1 MFRLI
6 KKDFIV
12 SRNSLLINLAIL
24 FAMLILMF
32 KIALPD
38 FFLFMGIIYI
48 VLLVISPITL
58 EDKLKTWSL
67 TSSLPTN
74 RKRIIVSRYIYA
86 SIIIIVMVGVLF
98 LYGFLLD
105 SLMTSRYIN
114 FSENF
119 SYGQLISVFFLA
131 TILAA
136 IFIPFTYKFG
146 QMGIVYGLGVAVL
159 LSTVIFLILGLGLRD
174 NIVMKAIGGFIGSL
188 EEGSITNLFGNFSSV
203 FTHSYSGVL
212 ATLLLLAMMAA
223 AMFISFRISV
233 FIYSRKEF

>member
-24 FAMLILMF
+24 FAMLVLMF

-38 FFLFMGIIYI
+38 FFLFMGIVYI

-67 TSSLPTN
+67 TASLPTN
-74 RKRIIVSRYIYA
+74 RVRIIIARYLSA
-86 SIIIIVMVGVLF
+86 AFIILIMVAVLF

-105 SLMTSRYIN
+105 SLMTSRYIS
-114 FSENF
+114 FAENF
-119 SYGQLISVFFLA
+119 SYGQIISVFFISTMLA
-131 TILAA
+131 S
-136 IFIPFTYKFG
+136 IFVPFAYKFG
-146 QMGIVYGLGVAVL
+146 MMGIVYGLGIAVL
-159 LSTVIFLILGLGLRD
+159 FSTAIFLILGLGLRD
-174 NIVMKAIGGFIGSL
+174 NFIMKAISSFIGSL
-188 EEGSITNLFGNFSSV
+188 EEGGITNLFGNFSSI
-203 FTHSYSGVL
+203 FKNNYTGL
-212 ATLLLLAMMAA
+212 ITTLVLLAIMAA